1 MKKIITLLVAL
12 LTITMVLFSFT
23 ACKDKTPQELTTDN
37 TVTTDN
43 IRYGYSAEVTS
54 TSLKVY
60 KDDVFVQELSYPENK
75 MDVFVLG
82 FAQNHIAFQD
92 MNFDG
97 NEDICLTI
105 SAENGIFNY
114 CCWIYDVEKGEFVYN
129 ETLSSFTSMS
139 LDTENKQVVV
149 SEVNGGTVTYVIYE
163 WVDGELEKVTTKD
176 ELPETVTNTVLGS
189 TSSDSTASRLPET
202 TQNTNVNN
210 NNDKPVKD
218 TTVPNIITPQPEVTN
233 STGSGSGNGINYT
246 PDLYGNEWY
255 WFRMKGK

>member
-12 LTITMVLFSFT
+12 LTITSVLFSFT
-23 ACKDKTPQELTTDN
+23 ACKDKTPEEPTTDN
-37 TVTTDN
+37 IVTTDN
-43 IRYGYSAEVTS
+43 IRYGYSAEVTA

-60 KDDVFVQELSYPENK
+60 KDDVFVQELSYPESK

-105 SAENGIFNY
+105 SADNGIFNY
-114 CCWIYDVEKGEFVYN
+114 CCWIYNTEKGEFVYN
-129 ETLSSFTSMS
+129 ETLSSFRSMS

-149 SEVNGGTVTYVIYE
+149 TEKNGETEVFVIYE
-163 WVDGELEKVTTKD
+163 WVNGELKKVTTKN

-202 TQNTNVNN
+202 TKNNNSSNN
-210 NNDKPVKD
+210 NNNNNTVKD
-218 TTVPNIITPQPEVTN
+218 TTAPNIVTPQPEVTKP
-233 STGSGSGNGINYT
+233 SGGSGNGINYT
-246 PDLYGNEWY
+246 PDLYENEWY
-255 WFRMKGK
+255 

>member
-12 LTITMVLFSFT
+12 LTIASVLFCFT
-23 ACKDKTPQELTTDN
+23 ACKDKTPEEPTTN
-37 TVTTDN
+37 NITTTDN

-60 KDDVFVQELSYPENK
+60 KDDVFVQELSYPESK

-82 FAQNHIAFQD
+82 FAQNHVAFQD

-105 SAENGIFNY
+105 SASNGIFNY
-114 CCWIYDVEKGEFVYN
+114 CCWIFDSEKGEFVYN
-129 ETLSSFTSMS
+129 ETLSSFTSMT

-149 SEVNGGTVTYVIYE
+149 TEKNGDTESFVIYE
-163 WVDGELEKVTTKD
+163 WINGELKKLTTKN

-189 TSSDSTASRLPET
+189 TSSDSTASRVPET
-202 TQNTNVNN
+202 TKNN
-210 NNDKPVKD
+210 NINDNNNPEKD
-218 TTVPNIITPQPEVTN
+218 TSVPNIITPQPEVTKP
-233 STGSGSGNGINYT
+233 SGGGSDNGVNYA
-246 PDLYGNEWY
+246 PDIYGDEWY
-255 WFRMKGK
+255 